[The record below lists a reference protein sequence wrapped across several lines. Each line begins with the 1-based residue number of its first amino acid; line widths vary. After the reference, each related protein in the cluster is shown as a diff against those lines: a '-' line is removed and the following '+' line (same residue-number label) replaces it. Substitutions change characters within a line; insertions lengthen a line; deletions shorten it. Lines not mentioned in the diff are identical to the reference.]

1 MLLLTSLT
9 MVAFAANS
17 LLNRAALIDGA
28 TGPAAFAV
36 VRVLS
41 GAVALVV
48 FARIS
53 GQPIRLRSWKRVWST
68 LALVLY
74 VFGFSIAYV
83 VLDAGLG
90 ALILFGGVQLTMF
103 AGALIAG
110 NRPSARRWIG
120 MAVGLGGLV
129 LLLWPSGPIVVVWQ
143 GTAMMMAAALGW
155 GIYSLLGRGSTTPL
169 ADTAGS
175 FLCAVPFVL
184 AFWLASGEGLVISS
198 HAILLAIV
206 SGVLTSGLGYALW
219 YTVLPQLDATVAGLA
234 QLTVP
239 LIAVVGGVLLL
250 SESVGPR
257 TVIAGLIVLG
267 GVAFGIAAPSGR
279 SVPADRR

>member
-17 LLNRAALIDGA
+17 LLNRAALVDGA

-36 VRVLS
+36 VRVVS
-41 GAVALVV
+41 GAVALAV
-48 FARIS
+48 FARLAS
-53 GQPIRLRSWKRVWST
+53 QPIRFRSLNRLWST

-103 AGALIAG
+103 AGALLMG
-110 NRPSARRWIG
+110 NSPPARRWIG
-120 MAVGLGGLV
+120 MGVGFTGLV
-129 LLLWPSGPIVVVWQ
+129 LLLWPIGPSAFAWE
-143 GTAMMMAAALGW
+143 GTAMMLLAALGW
-155 GIYSLLGRGSTTPL
+155 GIYSLLGRGSVTPL

-175 FLCAVPFVL
+175 FLCAMPFVL
-184 AFWLASGEGLVISS
+184 VFWLGSGEGIVIST
-198 HAILLAIV
+198 HALLLAVI
-206 SGVLTSGLGYALW
+206 SGVVTSGLGYALW
-219 YTVLPQLDATVAGLA
+219 YTVLPQLEATVAGLA

-239 LIAVVGGVLLL
+239 VIAVIGGVLLL
-250 SESVGPR
+250 AEEVDIR
-257 TVIAGLIVLG
+257 TVVAGVIVLG
-267 GVAFGIAAPSGR
+267 GVAFGIVTPKGR
-279 SVPADRR
+279 SSPGDRR